1 MLKRP
6 LISVLTAVLLMV
18 CLLPLAIAGKAPDY
32 PRRPKLVLILVID
45 QFRYD
50 YLVRFRQRFVAGGFN
65 LLLNGGANFA
75 DCRYDYATTTTG
87 PGHATLLTGAY
98 ANVHGIIGNEWYEP
112 TLHRP
117 VNCVEDLTTK
127 LVSEPDR
134 ASATPGFSP
143 HYLIGSTLGDE
154 LRAATDFRSKVVA
167 ISLKY
172 RAAVLM
178 GGHSPSAVYWYD
190 PGSGRFV
197 TSTYYMPALPSWV
210 AEFNRNSPAKEYCG
224 GKWTALPETIEANGQ
239 TLGEYRGMPEE
250 SCPDPKFLGWLQY
263 TPFMNEF
270 ELAFAREAVRNE
282 RLGQGTDPDLLAI
295 SLSVNDSIGHGFG
308 PYSAQVADATL
319 RTDRYLASFFAEL
332 DKLVGLDNVWVALS
346 ADHGVAP
353 NPGFI
358 QDHKWGLG
366 NAQPA
371 LVRDAVEIAMASAF
385 GPGAWIERMELPY
398 IYLDHHA
405 LMNHHIQ
412 PLQAEEVAAT
422 AAASAPGVMDAFT
435 HTQLLTG
442 SLPSSPL
449 ARAASNSFN
458 PKRGGDVFVFL
469 DPYAVPVP
477 GSRETTH
484 GSPWNYD
491 SQVPLLLWG
500 SAFKPGV
507 YFSRCQPIDLAA
519 TLAAA
524 LGLTQPSGSQGSP
537 LEPALRQ

>member
-1 MLKRP
+1 VLKRTP
-6 LISVLTAVLLMV
+6 ISVLTVVLLMLS
-18 CLLPLAIAGKAPDY
+18 LLRVAIAGKATDY

-50 YLVRFRQRFVAGGFN
+50 YLVRFRPQFVEGGFN
-65 LLLNGGANFA
+65 LLLKGGANFA
-75 DCRYDYATTTTG
+75 DCRYDYATTATG
-87 PGHATLLTGAY
+87 PGHATLSTGAY

-112 TLHRP
+112 SLHRT
-117 VNCVEDLTTK
+117 VYCVEDLTTK
-127 LVSEPDR
+127 LVNAPDQ
-134 ASATPGFSP
+134 ASATPGLSP
-143 HYLIGSTLGDE
+143 HNLMGTTLGDE
-154 LRAATDFRSKVVA
+154 LRAATDFRSKVIA
-167 ISLKY
+167 ISLKD
-172 RAAVLM
+172 RGAILM
-178 GGHSPSAVYWYD
+178 GGHSPSAAYWYD

-210 AEFNRNSPAKEYCG
+210 AKFNGNSPVKEYCG
-224 GKWTALPETIEANGQ
+224 GKWTALAETTGANGQ
-239 TLGEYRGMPEE
+239 TLEEFRGMPEE
-250 SCPDPKFLGWLQY
+250 SCPDPKFLGWLQR
-263 TPFMNEF
+263 TPYMNDI

-282 RLGQGTDPDLLAI
+282 HLGQGADTDLLAI
-295 SLSVNDSIGHGFG
+295 SLNVNDYIGHAFG
-308 PYSAQVADATL
+308 PYSPQVADATL

-332 DKLVGLDNVWVALS
+332 DKLVGLNNVWIALS

-353 NPGFI
+353 NPEFI
-358 QDHKWGLG
+358 KGHKWGPG

-371 LVRDAVEIAMASAF
+371 LIPSAVEEAMAAAF
-385 GPGAWIERMELPY
+385 GPEAWVERTKMPY
-398 IYLDHHA
+398 IYLDHEA
-405 LMNHHIQ
+405 LKKHHIQ
-412 PLQAEEVAAT
+412 PFQAEGVAAT
-422 AAASAPGVMDAFT
+422 AAASVPGVMAALMR
-435 HTQLLTG
+435 TQLLNG
-442 SLPSSPL
+442 SLPSSPF

-458 PKRGGDVFVFL
+458 PLRGGDVFVVL
-469 DPYAVPVP
+469 DPYAVPVS

-537 LEPALRQ
+537 LEPAIRQ